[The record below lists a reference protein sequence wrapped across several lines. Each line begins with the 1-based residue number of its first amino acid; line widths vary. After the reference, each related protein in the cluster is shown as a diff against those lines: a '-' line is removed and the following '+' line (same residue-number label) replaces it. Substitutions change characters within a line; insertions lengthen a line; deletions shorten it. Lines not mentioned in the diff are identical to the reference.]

1 MADNDDSKKSKIS
14 DSFASLMSSTKV
26 LKNDRIAPYRKK
38 IKPIAQ
44 QRLADDQRLLQEL
57 VSSDDEATSF
67 HSDDE
72 LTFIRD
78 GYPPKTLKQL
88 RRGDYAI
95 QDELDLHGL
104 IINDAKQ
111 QVHAFINDYAR
122 SNSNKTAV
130 RIIHGKGIHSKDKK
144 PILKNLILGWL
155 KKNQFVIAVCSTPN
169 HDGSTGA
176 VYVLI
181 NAKENKQF

>member
-1 MADNDDSKKSKIS
+1 MTHDDPDKSKAH

-26 LKNDRIAPYRKK
+26 LKTDRVAPYRKK

-44 QRLADDQRLLQEL
+44 QRLADDQRVMQEL
-57 VSSDDEATSF
+57 LNSDDETSSF
-67 HSDDE
+67 HSGDE
-72 LTFIRD
+72 LKFIRD
-78 GYPPKTLKQL
+78 GYPPRIIKRL
-88 RRGDYAI
+88 RRGDYSI

-104 IINDAKQ
+104 IVNEAKQ
-111 QVHAFINDYAR
+111 QVHAFINDCAR
-122 SNSNKTAV
+122 TNITAV

-144 PILKNLILGWL
+144 PILKNFILGWL
-155 KKNQFVIAVCSTPN
+155 KKNQFVIAACSTPN

-181 NAKENKQF
+181 NHA